1 MPIDP
6 VIVAAIIAEVIAME
20 NRMPIDVSEI
30 VAILLAGVIII
41 CVAIAAAGW
50 TVVSL
55 WKWRRMLPEAQT
67 PNRNGPSVG
76 VKAVMAPPGAAA
88 PQTPQPAGPDAFDR
102 K

>member
-6 VIVAAIIAEVIAME
+6 VIVATIIAEVIAME

-41 CVAIAAAGW
+41 GVAIVIAGW
-50 TVVSL
+50 AVISL
-55 WKWRRMLPEAQT
+55 WKRRRKLREAQT
-67 PNRNGPSVG
+67 SNRTGSSVG
-76 VKAVMAPPGAAA
+76 AKAVAAPPGAAV
-88 PQTPQPAGPDAFDR
+88 PQAPAGPDAFDR